1 MHESRLQA
9 VVRCRH
15 CRVAYLVVIQMIIL
29 CKSYTLI
36 AVILPA
42 AHHAHKPCTSH
53 SSSTVHDTELN
64 VLQCKATFINS
75 ASLPCRSLIPT
86 ANTFYNNCCYYYL
99 LQLQGQA
106 VVRGWFKRRVAA
118 KERAK
123 RLLSLRG
130 HLFELW
136 KRAHSPLLHRSKFWT
151 LFQGGGLL
159 DLAVHEVHTN
169 IVLAH
174 YSSIQYLMLCK
185 QETS

>member
-1 MHESRLQA
+1 MRTCVAQVIVALQF
-9 VVRCRH
+9 
-15 CRVAYLVVIQMIIL
+15 MIPIL
-29 CKSYTLI
+29 TCCSVQQPLYAML
-36 AVILPA
+36 AALA
-42 AHHAHKPCTSH
+42 AHYYP
-53 SSSTVHDTELN
+53 VPP
-64 VLQCKATFINS
+64 
-75 ASLPCRSLIPT
+75 LPMT
-86 ANTFYNNCCYYYL
+86 TNCCHYCL
-99 LQLQGQA
+99 LQLSGQA

-174 YSSIQYLMLCK
+174 YSSILYLMLCK
-185 QETS
+185 GEACSTTRLLVQVETSH